1 MKGEE
6 NKGIIQEKT
15 EEIEPDQE
23 MVTNRGRVRNVRLR
37 LCSSFANMDNIF

>member
-1 MKGEE
+1 MKSEK
-6 NKGIIQEKT
+6 NKGIIQGNT
-15 EEIEPDQE
+15 EEIEWDQE